1 MEWHASNAEHLA
13 CIDRQVGDHGLPPAI
28 YEVVRR
34 TIHAT
39 ADFDYLHSIHF
50 SDNALKFG
58 AAALAARTTIVVD
71 GPMVQVGIVRTIQ
84 DTFANPV
91 YCGAEAITRPQR
103 AKSEVAWGVETLA
116 RRYPE
121 AIFAIGQSAEALST
135 LVSLIEE
142 GEAAPALVIAAP
154 PCFSPLCN
162 DGSAANTSQ
171 LNPKQQLAQLNVP
184 HIVTTG
190 TKGAACVAAAIV
202 DGLLDL
208 TWQAYVRKA
217 AAKRRHQE
225 QQSRNAQVPVE
236 AAVTA

>member
-13 CIDRQVGDHGLPPAI
+13 CIDRQVGEHGLPPAK

-34 TIHAT
+34 AIHAT

-50 SDNALKFG
+50 SENALKFG
-58 AAALAARTTIVVD
+58 AASLAARTTIVVD
-71 GPMVQVGIVRTIQ
+71 VPMVQVGIVRTIQ

-91 YCGAEAITRPQR
+91 YCGGEAITRPQR

-121 AIFAIGQSAEALST
+121 AIFVIGQSAEALST
-135 LVSLIEE
+135 LVSLIEVE
-142 GEAAPALVIAAP
+142 EAAPALVIAAP
-154 PCFSPLCN
+154 PSFPPMDNRSDDDP
-162 DGSAANTSQ
+162 DSA
-171 LNPKQQLAQLNVP
+171 NPKQQLANLHVP

-190 TKGAACVAAAIV
+190 TKGAACVAAAIL

-225 QQSRNAQVPVE
+225 QSRKSHSPIDE
-236 AAVTA
+236 AVTV

>member
-13 CIDRQVGDHGLPPAI
+13 SIDRKVGDHGLSPAK

-50 SDNALKFG
+50 SANALKSG

-71 GPMVQVGIVRTIQ
+71 DPMVQVGIVRTIQ

-103 AKSEVAWGVETLA
+103 AKSIVAWGVETLA

-121 AIFAIGQSAEALST
+121 AIFVIGQSAEALST
-135 LVSLIEE
+135 LVSLIEAE
-142 GEAAPALVIAAP
+142 EAAPALVIAAP
-154 PCFSPLCN
+154 PSFASVSDSSSDASDP
-162 DGSAANTSQ
+162 TS
-171 LNPKQQLAQLNVP
+171 PKQQLARLQVP
-184 HIVTTG
+184 HIVTTSS
-190 TKGAACVAAAIV
+190 KGAACVAAAIL

-217 AAKRRHQE
+217 AAQHRHQE
-225 QQSRNAQVPVE
+225 QSRKSNPAVGAT
-236 AAVTA
+236 AAV

>member
-13 CIDRQVGDHGLPPAI
+13 SIDRQVGKHGLSPAI

-50 SDNALKFG
+50 SENALKFG

-71 GPMVQVGIVRTIQ
+71 DPMVQVGIVRTIQ

-91 YCGAEAITRPQR
+91 YCGAETITRPQR
-103 AKSEVAWGVETLA
+103 TKSEVAWGVETLA

-121 AIFAIGQSAEALST
+121 AIFVIGQSAEALST
-135 LVSLIEE
+135 LVSLIEAE
-142 GEAAPALVIAAP
+142 EAAPALVIAAP
-154 PCFSPLCN
+154 PSFIPFKADESTDPP
-162 DGSAANTSQ
+162 ST
-171 LNPKQQLAQLNVP
+171 LNPKQQLAQLHVP
-184 HIVTTG
+184 HIVTTC
-190 TKGAACVAAAIV
+190 TKGSACVAAALL

-225 QQSRNAQVPVE
+225 QSRKAQTPVG
-236 AAVTA
+236 APVSV

>member
-34 TIHAT
+34 AIHAT

-50 SDNALKFG
+50 SENALKFG
-58 AAALAARTTIVVD
+58 AASVAARTTIVVD
-71 GPMVQVGIVRTIQ
+71 DPMVQVGIVRTIQ

-91 YCGAEAITRPQR
+91 YCGAETITRPQR

-121 AIFAIGQSAEALST
+121 AIFVIGQSAEALST
-135 LVSLIEE
+135 LVSLITAE
-142 GEAAPALVIAAP
+142 EAAPSLIIAAP
-154 PCFSPLCN
+154 PSFDPIGKGGPE
-162 DGSAANTSQ
+162 DAASK
-171 LNPKQQLAQLNVP
+171 LNPKQQLAQLQVP

-190 TKGAACVAAAIV
+190 TKGSACVAAAIL

-225 QQSRNAQVPVE
+225 QSQKVQPTVG